1 MNTFESK
8 SIELRKSIINY
19 IKEFLIKANRNIIVG
34 KGNLSYMQWDDAFSS
49 AREDE
54 IQVVPEVEITMI
66 TLSSEGD
73 VIFYDVKGND
83 LLPSALTTEELMYVV
98 DYLDEVNLSDAP
110 GSGENK

>member
-1 MNTFESK
+1 MNTFEDK
-8 SIELRKSIINY
+8 NIEFRKSIINY
-19 IKEFLIKANRNIIVG
+19 IKEFLIKANRSIIVG
-34 KGNLSYMQWDDAFSS
+34 NGNLSYMQWDDAFSS

-73 VIFYDVKGND
+73 VVFYDAKGND
-83 LLPSALTTEELMYVV
+83 LLPSALNTEELIYVV

-110 GSGENK
+110 GSGENE